1 MKIESQQIPHIYRNR
16 FLRDGAASTAVNISQ
31 SGSGGGS
38 NVTTTPFLPVNLWG
52 NYFDDTEDIS
62 GNLSGV
68 GSITADGS
76 ISTSSDVICSTLLAN
91 DVSANTVTTNYI
103 DTNSLD
109 ADSANILQAV
119 INQLQSTNITTEF
132 LTVTKQAH
140 FFSLIIDELKH
151 VGGQIIL
158 SPANAVLDYVTQLQ
172 SGDYRCYF
180 RAKDKNGKQI
190 TNNFVTN
197 DQVICQTF
205 NVATGTSYNVSNKYY
220 WRLCVATGRTTIVLN
235 GENTE
240 CHFIDLSDTVRD
252 GRSVPEV
259 GDNIA
264 QLGYIASGNNN
275 RKNAIIL
282 SAYQSIDSGLTAPS
296 IAQYKGIVSF
306 GLSPY
311 RYTYFAGNG
320 NSIRGDLKIT
330 TGEDVSSLINN
341 VSSGLTDVSTLIN
354 NVSTYVSD
362 VSANLAQLS
371 VTVDAISSSV
381 GHIDVRVGAR
391 NLLRGTKTLD
401 TTYCSQ
407 YYNATVT
414 PNAKDGFTSIS
425 KSVNNLSEDV
435 DVLQWVGQ
443 ITPIADEYYTLSFY
457 ARGSGQIY
465 TFFYPDC
472 VASGKSNTGQTTT
485 SNDGWLQTTLTSSW
499 KRYTYTWQTKTNVSG
514 AKHVLCAR
522 LPRNTVGS
530 VELCG
535 VQFEH
540 GNIATD
546 WSPAVEDIDGQF
558 YTVNQSISS
567 IVQNASSIESRV
579 TTIENGNYV
588 SESTLLQTA
597 NQIRAQINTSL
608 GSTGIDITNQL
619 ITLSAANV
627 SINGNLNLYDNNNA
641 GFTIYDENNTPRV
654 NIQSD
659 AIDSLANIQQYD
671 TYEHYTSTA
680 SLTTEWW
687 DLTCIV
693 GVFSLSQHTTLLI
706 DKFNVQLYG
715 DGPVYPT
722 ATTTTVEVR
731 IEKTNGDYSK
741 TYTLTT
747 NKQDTYGNYR
757 NLTDKVRWA
766 APTAGTYRVQYRCT
780 NSTILSQ
787 STTLHLN
794 VNSRVQQSALTQT
807 YIGRDGFYTKQGPH
821 KIIYMSESELQ
832 LKHGFNGIRFADADN
847 DLRNNS
853 AMCALAGVVG
863 SGPVYRPL
871 WMPFY
876 NFTPMFQVGVGTTPY
891 LFIYQYI
898 ANISANK
905 YAFQINAQRDSGICY
920 VRGQAVDSNNNAQES
935 WVILPPETFTDT
947 NTGYT
952 ASLPIGYTVTIINDS
967 GGPLYVVPS
976 TYTEHSVKIVDSNQN
991 DNWYCSLNGTMT
1003 DDTYIY
1009 IGSYA
1014 GGRHWRALH
1023 DTQ

>member
-16 FLRDGAASTAVNISQ
+16 FLRDGAASSAVNISQ

-52 NYFDDTEDIS
+52 NYFDDTEDIN
-62 GNLSGV
+62 GDLSGV

-76 ISTSSDVICSTLLAN
+76 IFTSSDVICSTLLAN

-158 SPANAVLDYVTQLQ
+158 SPANAVIDYVTQLQ
-172 SGDYRCYF
+172 NGDYRCYF

-220 WRLCVATGRTTIVLN
+220 WRLCMGTGRTTIVLD
-235 GENTE
+235 GEETE
-240 CHFIDLSDTVRD
+240 CHYIDLSDTVRD
-252 GRSVPEV
+252 GRSVPEA

-435 DVLQWVGQ
+435 DVLQWTGQ

-485 SNDGWLQTTLTSSW
+485 SSDGRLQTTLTSSW

-546 WSPAVEDIDGQF
+546 WSPAPEDIDGQF

-619 ITLSAANV
+619 ITLSAENV

-659 AIDSLANIQQYD
+659 AIDSLANIDND
-671 TYEHYTSTA
+671 TYTHYTLSK
-680 SLTTEWW
+680 SQTTEWW
-687 DLTCIV
+687 DLTTDYQ
-693 GVFSLSQHTTLLI
+693 SLYLVQYKTLYL
-706 DKFNVQLYG
+706 DKFSVNFYG
-715 DGPVYPT
+715 AGSVYPT
-722 ATTTTVEVR
+722 AYTTTLEV
-731 IEKTNGDYSK
+731 IITNTSGYSK
-741 TYTLTT
+741 TYTISTT
-747 NKQDTYGNYR
+747 KQDTYGNYK
-757 NLTDKVRWA
+757 NMTDKVRWA
-766 APTAGTYRVQYRCT
+766 APTAGTYRVQFRCS
-780 NSTILSQ
+780 NSTVLS
-787 STTLHLN
+787 SATTLYLN
-794 VNSRVQQSALTQT
+794 VNARFQTSALTQT
-807 YIGRDGFYTKQGPH
+807 YIGRDGFLTKQGPY
-821 KIIYMSESELQ
+821 KMIYMSETELE

-847 DLRNNS
+847 NLRNNS
-853 AMCALAGVVG
+853 AMTVVAGVSG
-863 SGPVYRPL
+863 SGPTYKPL
-871 WMPFY
+871 WLPFY
-876 NFTPMFQVGVGTTPY
+876 NFTPMFNVGVGTTPY
-891 LFIYQYI
+891 LFVYQFI
-898 ANISANK
+898 GNINASRW
-905 YAFQINAQRDSGICY
+905 AFQINAQRDSGICY
-920 VRGQAVDSNNNAQES
+920 VRSSAVDSNLNTQES
-935 WVILPPETFTDT
+935 WIILPPETFTDT
-947 NTGYT
+947 NTGNT
-952 ASLPIGYTVTIINDS
+952 VALPDGYTITIINDT
-967 GGPLYVVPS
+967 GGPLYVVPYS
-976 TYTEHSVKIVDSNQN
+976 TTEHDVKIVDSNQN
-991 DNWYCSLNGTMT
+991 DNYYCELNGTQT
-1003 DDTYIY
+1003 NDTYIY